1 MAKTSKLMMNKKR
14 KKLAKQY
21 SAKREALRKV
31 VRDANASFED
41 QQNAMFALQKLP
53 RNSSPNRVRN
63 RCEVSG
69 RPRAFYRDFSMS
81 RIALREHGLKGEIP
95 GLTKASW

>member
-14 KKLAKQY
+14 QKLAKRFA
-21 SAKREALRKV
+21 AKREALRKI
-31 VRDANASFED
+31 VRDPNASFED
-41 QQNAMFALQKLP
+41 QQDAMFALQKLP

-69 RPRAFYRDFSMS
+69 RPRAFYRDFKMS
-81 RIALREHGLKGEIP
+81 RIALREHGLRGEIP